1 MTSAKAGMTVSSR
14 LPLLIIP
21 TEFSIQ
27 QYMEIKNTEECSCQV
42 SLLYHRAGTVL
53 LGLKDTVHTAFLGP
67 WQISYILCMNAP
79 LVQPLRQQY
88 AS

>member
-14 LPLLIIP
+14 LPLLIIS

-27 QYMEIKNTEECSCQV
+27 QYMGIKNTEECSCQV

-53 LGLKDTVHTAFLGP
+53 LGLKTLFTLRFWVLGRLAT
-67 WQISYILCMNAP
+67 SCA
-79 LVQPLRQQY
+79 
-88 AS
+88 